1 MIQKRYVKSVHI
13 MTFVL
18 FKGRMHMKKSLY
30 IYNCGD
36 LKRKDNTLRF
46 TTYDDEKR
54 DVPIE
59 RISDIYVMS
68 ELSFNTKFINFI
80 SQYGIPMHFFNYYH
94 FYTGSYYPR
103 ESLLSGELLVKQ
115 VEHYIDKE
123 KESLLREN
131 LLKRQQ
137 KIFIEI

>member
-1 MIQKRYVKSVHI
+1 
-13 MTFVL
+13 
-18 FKGRMHMKKSLY
+18 
-30 IYNCGD
+30 
-36 LKRKDNTLRF
+36 
-46 TTYDDEKR
+46 
-54 DVPIE
+54 
-59 RISDIYVMS
+59 
-68 ELSFNTKFINFI
+68 
-80 SQYGIPMHFFNYYH
+80 MHFFNYYH

-123 KESLLREN
+123 KKNRYLREN

>member
-1 MIQKRYVKSVHI
+1 
-13 MTFVL
+13 
-18 FKGRMHMKKSLY
+18 
-30 IYNCGD
+30 
-36 LKRKDNTLRF
+36 
-46 TTYDDEKR
+46 
-54 DVPIE
+54 
-59 RISDIYVMS
+59 
-68 ELSFNTKFINFI
+68 
-80 SQYGIPMHFFNYYH
+80 MHFFNYYH